1 LVVARGTA
9 MAEAILV
16 MTAKSFGMLHFL
28 RRLRAG
34 VA

>member
-1 LVVARGTA
+1 VARGTA

-16 MTAKSFGMLHFL
+16 MTAKSFGILHFHGCTS
-28 RRLRAG
+28 AG